1 MRTWGASGAAVAIR
15 RAQAAS
21 AEARRTGCGIDE
33 AGEIVEE
40 RLSRRRFLLG
50 TGAAVVA
57 AAPVLAASAAGADPR
72 RRVARQARS
81 AGRHQG
87 GKVVIIGSGIAGL
100 GCAYRL
106 WHEQGISSSVYEYNT
121 LAGGRIRTLRGYFDD
136 DQLVEEHA
144 EFVNPEH
151 MATLTLARTLG
162 LSLDDA
168 DRYPKGSHPS
178 DETLRFQGKPWSQKQ
193 VNADWHDWA
202 WELFHNAA
210 FVTAPWPQLYNHN
223 NPGGRGFDGM
233 SVSEWIDANIPGGLA
248 SDFGALCVS
257 ATLDEFGG
265 PPEEQS
271 ALNLV
276 YLLGEDD
283 SKANGA
289 QPRNSPVLAGADEKW
304 HIHGGTDL
312 LISGLI
318 DRLPAGTVNLG
329 QELVA
334 VRDAG
339 TSGYRCTFRSG
350 ATSTDVAADHV
361 VLALPFTR
369 LRTIDLSG
377 LAIDPLHLRAIDEE
391 PLGSNAKFFVQC
403 TSRVWNDPDRASG
416 NAYCGGVVQ
425 GAWDATLYQPGT
437 TGILAALPGGSVG
450 QDWGG
455 RYGLSTYRGTP
466 PDAMTGEYLH
476 EFNQLF
482 PGVTGAYNGRSFFV
496 WSTGDPHILGAYSY
510 LKVGQYT
517 GFNGVQGQQEGNL
530 HFAGE
535 QTSVNFQGY
544 IEGGLRSGY
553 RCADEIGGARVS
565 VGGL

>member
-1 MRTWGASGAAVAIR
+1 MRTWGASGAAAAIR
-15 RAQAAS
+15 RSQAAS
-21 AEARRTGCGIDE
+21 AQARLTGCGIDE
-33 AGEIVEE
+33 AGELVHE
-40 RLSRRRFLLG
+40 RVSRRRFLWG

-57 AAPVLAASAAGADPR
+57 AAPVLAGSSAAADPR
-72 RRVARQARS
+72 RRVARRESVA
-81 AGRHQG
+81 RHQSG
-87 GKVVIIGSGIAGL
+87 RVAIFGSGISGL

-106 WHEQGISSSVYEYNT
+106 WVKHGITASVYEYNA
-121 LAGGRIRTLRGYFDD
+121 LPGGRIRTLRGFFDD

-151 MATLTLARTLG
+151 TATLALARSLS
-162 LSLDDA
+162 LSLDNTDE
-168 DRYPKGSHPS
+168 YPSGTHPK

-193 VNADWHDWA
+193 VNADWHDWG
-202 WELFHNAA
+202 WKLFHDAA
-210 FVTAPWPQLYNHN
+210 FVTAPWPQLYNNN
-223 NPGGRGFDGM
+223 NPGGRELDRM
-233 SVSEWIDANIPGGLA
+233 SVSEWIDKNIPGGMA

-283 SKANGA
+283 SRSDGF
-289 QPRNSPVLAGADEKW
+289 QPRVTPVLAGADEKW

-318 DRLPAGTVNLG
+318 DRLPAGTVGLG

-334 VRDAG
+334 LRAG
-339 TSGYRCTFRSG
+339 ASGGYTCTVQSG
-350 ATSTDVAADHV
+350 ATTTEVTADHV

-369 LRTIDLSG
+369 LRSIDLSG
-377 LAIDPLHLRAIDEE
+377 LDIGPLHLRAIAVE

-403 TSRVWNDPDRASG
+403 SSRVWNHPDGADG

-425 GAWDATLYQPGT
+425 GAWDPTAYQAGT
-437 TGILAALPGGSVG
+437 AGILAALPGGSIG
-450 QDWGG
+450 QNWGS
-455 RYGLSTYRGTP
+455 RYGLTTYRGSP
-466 PDAMTGEYLH
+466 PEAMTGDYLH
-476 EFNQLF
+476 QFNQLF
-482 PGVTGAYNGRSFFV
+482 PGVSDAYNGRSFYV

-517 GFNGVQGQQEGNL
+517 AFNGIQGQREDNL

-544 IEGGLRSGY
+544 IEGGLLSGY
-553 RCADEIGGARVS
+553 RCADEIVGKRVP
-565 VGGL
+565 LDDL